1 MPLSEYVPSASL
13 QQLLLS
19 QPLTCEI
26 WSHPL
31 DFFMYF
37 ESCAFHLAN
46 YYPKQL
52 NMSYMQKDMSI
63 NINRKSDMSG
73 GQNRI
78 MMSFRRHINTE
89 DFMDLLFQTFLC
101 SVQYR
106 KDF

>member
-1 MPLSEYVPSASL
+1 
-13 QQLLLS
+13 
-19 QPLTCEI
+19 
-26 WSHPL
+26 
-31 DFFMYF
+31 
-37 ESCAFHLAN
+37 
-46 YYPKQL
+46 
-52 NMSYMQKDMSI
+52 MQKDMSI

-89 DFMDLLFQTFLC
+89 DFMDLLFQTLLC